1 MLSLSYSAIIL
12 LYIILP
18 CHKIAVQLGEI
29 FIHAINN
36 LGWMHDELCWFFRVH
51 DHITKIEVLTFLE
64 IDLFA
69 ECSNNAPVPNDGDR
83 VIRASEAFTCS
94 WVITVPENY
103 TVRLTITQKNVG
115 SIGNTNC
122 ANDYIQVSA

>member
-1 MLSLSYSAIIL
+1 MNICRYF
-12 LYIILP
+12 
-18 CHKIAVQLGEI
+18 K
-29 FIHAINN
+29 
-36 LGWMHDELCWFFRVH
+36 VH
-51 DHITKIEVLTFLE
+51 GHTTKIKVFFTFLE

-69 ECSNNAPVPNDGDR
+69 ECSSNAPVPYGGDR
-83 VIRASEAFTCS
+83 VIRASDAFTCS

-115 SIGNTNC
+115 STGNTNC